1 MERAECIVV
10 RDVAVKFK
18 VYHERR
24 AHLRKAVIDTIRGKS
39 GYDILWALDDVSFT
53 LHDGDILGVV
63 GFNGAGK
70 STLCLLLSGIIRP
83 DRGTVRVHGRLST
96 LLGLGAGFIKDLSG
110 RDNIYLN
117 GAFLGF
123 SKKEIDK
130 RMDDIIA
137 FAELEEFIDSPIR
150 HYSSG
155 MIARLGFAVA
165 ASIDPEILIID
176 EVLGVGDEAFK
187 TKCEHRMREMIE
199 KAKAIVIV
207 SHSSELV
214 TNLCNKALWLHKGKA
229 MAFGEAGE
237 VVEQY
242 RAFQKQFGQKRVPLG
257 PAAAFGEAG
266 EVVEQYRAFQKQFGQ
281 KRVPLGPAALR

>member
-257 PAAAFGEAG
+257 PAA
-266 EVVEQYRAFQKQFGQ
+266 
-281 KRVPLGPAALR
+281 LR